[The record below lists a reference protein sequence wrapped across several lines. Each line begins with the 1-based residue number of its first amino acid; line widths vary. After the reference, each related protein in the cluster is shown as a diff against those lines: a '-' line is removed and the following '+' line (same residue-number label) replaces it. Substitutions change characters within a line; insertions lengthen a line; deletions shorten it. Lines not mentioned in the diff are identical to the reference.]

1 MLPLSFFSGTKN
13 RVVRVAEF
21 CQQKAI
27 FAQLID
33 CIEMARRKVWLGI
46 SVAVVLIAAVAIYY
60 SFDPATTPF
69 PRCPFLVL
77 TGWECPGCGSQRA
90 IHSLLHLDIAAAW
103 RYNAMLVLSIPY
115 VVLLLVAEWL
125 GRRRQSR
132 LYRVLN
138 SEVLIWSYFALVVA
152 WWILRNVINI

>member
-1 MLPLSFFSGTKN
+1 
-13 RVVRVAEF
+13 
-21 CQQKAI
+21 
-27 FAQLID
+27 
-33 CIEMARRKVWLGI
+33 MARRKVWLGI

-60 SFDPATTPF
+60 TFDPTTTPF

-115 VVLLLVAEWL
+115 VVLLLVAEWF

-132 LYRVLN
+132 LYRVVN

>member
-1 MLPLSFFSGTKN
+1 MTQRRWWIGAGIVAML
-13 RVVRVAEF
+13 V
-21 CQQKAI
+21 
-27 FAQLID
+27 
-33 CIEMARRKVWLGI
+33 
-46 SVAVVLIAAVAIYY
+46 IAAVIYY
-60 SFDPATTPF
+60 VYDPATTPF

-90 IHSLLHLDIAAAW
+90 IHSLLHLDFAAAW

-115 VVLLLVAEWL
+115 VVLLIVAEWI

-138 SEVLIWSYFALVVA
+138 SEVLIWSYFVLVVA

>member
-1 MLPLSFFSGTKN
+1 MTQRRWWIGAGIVAML
-13 RVVRVAEF
+13 V
-21 CQQKAI
+21 
-27 FAQLID
+27 
-33 CIEMARRKVWLGI
+33 
-46 SVAVVLIAAVAIYY
+46 IAAVIYY
-60 SFDPATTPF
+60 VYDPATTPF

-90 IHSLLHLDIAAAW
+90 IHSLLHLDFAAAW

-115 VVLLLVAEWL
+115 VVLLVVAEWL

-138 SEVLIWSYFALVVA
+138 SEVLIWSYFVLVVA

>member
-1 MLPLSFFSGTKN
+1 MT
-13 RVVRVAEF
+13 
-21 CQQKAI
+21 Q
-27 FAQLID
+27 
-33 CIEMARRKVWLGI
+33 RRWWIG
-46 SVAVVLIAAVAIYY
+46 AGIAAMLVVAAVIYY
-60 SFDPATTPF
+60 VYDPATTPF

-115 VVLLLVAEWL
+115 VVLLVVAEWL

>member
-1 MLPLSFFSGTKN
+1 ML
-13 RVVRVAEF
+13 VV
-21 CQQKAI
+21 
-27 FAQLID
+27 
-33 CIEMARRKVWLGI
+33 
-46 SVAVVLIAAVAIYY
+46 AAVIYY
-60 SFDPATTPF
+60 VYDPATMPF

-115 VVLLLVAEWL
+115 VVLLLVAEWF

-138 SEVLIWSYFALVVA
+138 SEVLIWSYFALIVA
-152 WWILRNVINI
+152 WWILRNIINI

>member
-1 MLPLSFFSGTKN
+1 MT
-13 RVVRVAEF
+13 
-21 CQQKAI
+21 
-27 FAQLID
+27 
-33 CIEMARRKVWLGI
+33 RKRWWIG
-46 SVAVVLIAAVAIYY
+46 AGIAAMLVVAAVIYY
-60 SFDPATTPF
+60 VYDPATTPF

-90 IHSLLHLDIAAAW
+90 IHSLLHLDFAAAW

-115 VVLLLVAEWL
+115 VVLLVVAEWL

-138 SEVLIWSYFALVVA
+138 SEVLIWSYFVLVVA

>member
-1 MLPLSFFSGTKN
+1 MT
-13 RVVRVAEF
+13 
-21 CQQKAI
+21 Q
-27 FAQLID
+27 
-33 CIEMARRKVWLGI
+33 RRWWIG
-46 SVAVVLIAAVAIYY
+46 AGIAAMLVVAAVIYY
-60 SFDPATTPF
+60 VYDPATTPF

-90 IHSLLHLDIAAAW
+90 IHSLLHLDFAAAW

-115 VVLLLVAEWL
+115 VVLLVVAEWL

-138 SEVLIWSYFALVVA
+138 SEVLIWSYFVLVVA

>member
-1 MLPLSFFSGTKN
+1 MTQRRWWIGAGIVAML
-13 RVVRVAEF
+13 VV
-21 CQQKAI
+21 
-27 FAQLID
+27 
-33 CIEMARRKVWLGI
+33 
-46 SVAVVLIAAVAIYY
+46 AAVIYY
-60 SFDPATTPF
+60 VYDPATTPF

-90 IHSLLHLDIAAAW
+90 IHSLLHLDFAAAW

-115 VVLLLVAEWL
+115 VVLLVVAEWL

-138 SEVLIWSYFALVVA
+138 SEVLIWSYFVLVVA

>member
-1 MLPLSFFSGTKN
+1 ML
-13 RVVRVAEF
+13 VV
-21 CQQKAI
+21 
-27 FAQLID
+27 
-33 CIEMARRKVWLGI
+33 
-46 SVAVVLIAAVAIYY
+46 AAVIYY
-60 SFDPATTPF
+60 VYDPATMPF

-132 LYRVLN
+132 LYWVVN

>member
-1 MLPLSFFSGTKN
+1 
-13 RVVRVAEF
+13 
-21 CQQKAI
+21 
-27 FAQLID
+27 
-33 CIEMARRKVWLGI
+33 MARRKVWLGI
-46 SVAVVLIAAVAIYY
+46 TVAVVLIAAAAIYY
-60 SFDPATTPF
+60 TFDPATTPF

-115 VVLLLVAEWL
+115 VVLLLVAERL

>member
-1 MLPLSFFSGTKN
+1 ML
-13 RVVRVAEF
+13 V
-21 CQQKAI
+21 
-27 FAQLID
+27 
-33 CIEMARRKVWLGI
+33 
-46 SVAVVLIAAVAIYY
+46 IAAVIYY
-60 SFDPATTPF
+60 VYDPATTPF

-90 IHSLLHLDIAAAW
+90 IHSLLHLDFAAAW

-115 VVLLLVAEWL
+115 VVLLVVAEWL

-138 SEVLIWSYFALVVA
+138 SEVLIWSYFVLVVA

>member
-1 MLPLSFFSGTKN
+1 MQRRWWVGAGIVAML
-13 RVVRVAEF
+13 V
-21 CQQKAI
+21 
-27 FAQLID
+27 
-33 CIEMARRKVWLGI
+33 
-46 SVAVVLIAAVAIYY
+46 IAAVIYY
-60 SFDPATTPF
+60 VYDPATTPF

-90 IHSLLHLDIAAAW
+90 IHSLLHLDFAAAW

-115 VVLLLVAEWL
+115 VVLLVVAEWL

-138 SEVLIWSYFALVVA
+138 SEVLIWSYFVLVVA

>member
-1 MLPLSFFSGTKN
+1 MQRRWWVGAGIVAML
-13 RVVRVAEF
+13 V
-21 CQQKAI
+21 
-27 FAQLID
+27 
-33 CIEMARRKVWLGI
+33 
-46 SVAVVLIAAVAIYY
+46 IAAVIYY
-60 SFDPATTPF
+60 VYDPATTPF

-90 IHSLLHLDIAAAW
+90 IHSLLHLDFAAAW

-115 VVLLLVAEWL
+115 VVLLVVAEWL

>member
-1 MLPLSFFSGTKN
+1 MT
-13 RVVRVAEF
+13 
-21 CQQKAI
+21 
-27 FAQLID
+27 
-33 CIEMARRKVWLGI
+33 RKRWWIG
-46 SVAVVLIAAVAIYY
+46 AGIAAMLVVAAVIYY
-60 SFDPATTPF
+60 VYDPATMLF

-125 GRRRQSR
+125 GRRQSR
-132 LYRVLN
+132 LYRMLN